1 MPDGRSVLKAM
12 GKFNKC
18 LILFVPNKWKL
29 FIFSF
34 SIRYRKE
41 STLLISGYTHV
52 SEAVFVFAKIPL
64 LA

>member
-1 MPDGRSVLKAM
+1 M
-12 GKFNKC
+12 GKFYKC